1 MASYRTSSNLKSG
14 LVLFAVLIAVASLA
28 YTSRIVDQLRA
39 REQSV
44 IEIWS
49 EALKAIT
56 ESEAQNINPYTR
68 ELADLYQF
76 LQNIPENDAVSLD
89 PQMIASYRNAIL
101 WAQGMP
107 PSGETSFIANSILL
121 RREAFTIPS
130 VLSDG
135 DQFISWMHVDIP
147 QTPGPD
153 SDTTRLKAR
162 LLEVVSEM
170 DAQNEPIPIIISSDD
185 LGELKQSIHYG
196 ESKLIREL
204 RLFPYIQLLFVG
216 LFIVVGYFGFSYVRQ
231 SEQQSLWV
239 GMAKEAAHQLGTP
252 ISSLL
257 GWVTLLK
264 QDVASS
270 PESAEALTEI
280 SHDIDRLSRVA
291 NRFSNIGSR
300 PQLVPTN
307 LEPVVEEMVSYI
319 KKRIPGKGET
329 ISLTYQGDN
338 HIILPLNAELFQ
350 WVIENLL
357 KNALDA
363 MENQPGEIRLT
374 AHKTES
380 NVVIDVQ
387 DTGKGMN
394 KRVAREVFRPG
405 FSTKKRGWGLG
416 LSLAKRII
424 DDYHG
429 GKLEVYR
436 TRPGEGTTFRI
447 TMSL

>member
-14 LVLFAVLIAVASLA
+14 LVLFAVLIAVVSLA
-28 YTSRIVDQLRA
+28 YTSRIVDQLRE

-68 ELADLYQF
+68 ELAELYQF
-76 LQNIPENDAVSLD
+76 LNQLPENETGSLD
-89 PQMIASYRNAIL
+89 LQRIESFRNAIL

-130 VLSDG
+130 ILSDG
-135 DQFISWMHVDIP
+135 NEFISWMHVDLP
-147 QTPGPD
+147 QTPGPA
-153 SDTTRLKAR
+153 SDTLELNAR
-162 LLEVVSEM
+162 LRQIVQEM
-170 DAQNEPIPIIISSDD
+170 DDQNEPIPIIISSSE

-216 LFIVVGYFGFSYVRQ
+216 LFIVVGYVGFSYVRQ

-257 GWVTLLK
+257 GWVALLK
-264 QDVASS
+264 QDGMSNPQS
-270 PESAEALTEI
+270 LEALTEI

-291 NRFSNIGSR
+291 NRFSNIGSW

-307 LEPVVEEMVSYI
+307 LEPVIDEMVTYI
-319 KKRIPGKGET
+319 RKRIPGKGET
-329 ISLTYQGDN
+329 ISLSYEGKND
-338 HIILPLNAELFQ
+338 IVLPLNAELFQ

-363 MENQPGEIRLT
+363 MENQPGEIRVQ
-374 AHKTES
+374 TEQKGDV
-380 NVVIDVQ
+380 VVIDVQ
-387 DTGKGMN
+387 DTGKGMS

-424 DDYHG
+424 DEYHG

-436 TRPGEGTTFRI
+436 TRQGEGTTFRI
-447 TMSL
+447 TLAT